1 MNDFTSPVYFK
12 LLATLKEAGYQLMP
26 LIDLA
31 ENKYPRAVA
40 LRHDVDRFPR
50 RAARMAEKE
59 LCQSITSTYFFR
71 RKHILHH
78 PDLIAYIASMGHEIG
93 YHYEN
98 LAHCRGN
105 ADRAFREFTD
115 TLRALRKITFAFG
128 ISMHGSPFSRH
139 TNHHLW
145 RKHSYTKLHIGYEAF
160 LDFNYHQV
168 AYITDTGRYWS
179 DGSMSLR
186 DSIPSAFTRVFL
198 PKKKYTTDEL
208 CQLISKDQFPSLVI
222 LNIHPQRWNDKRIPW
237 IMEWIGQSVKNRLK
251 LLIRFLHKR

>member
-31 ENKYPRAVA
+31 ENNFPRAVA

-50 RAARMAEKE
+50 RAVRMAEKE

-105 ADRAFREFTD
+105 ADRAFHEFTD
-115 TLRALRKITFAFG
+115 TLRALRKITFACG

-139 TNHHLW
+139 NNHHLW
-145 RKHSYTKLHIGYEAF
+145 RRYSYTKLH
-160 LDFNYHQV
+160 
-168 AYITDTGRYWS
+168 
-179 DGSMSLR
+179 
-186 DSIPSAFTRVFL
+186 
-198 PKKKYTTDEL
+198 
-208 CQLISKDQFPSLVI
+208 
-222 LNIHPQRWNDKRIPW
+222 
-237 IMEWIGQSVKNRLK
+237 
-251 LLIRFLHKR
+251 